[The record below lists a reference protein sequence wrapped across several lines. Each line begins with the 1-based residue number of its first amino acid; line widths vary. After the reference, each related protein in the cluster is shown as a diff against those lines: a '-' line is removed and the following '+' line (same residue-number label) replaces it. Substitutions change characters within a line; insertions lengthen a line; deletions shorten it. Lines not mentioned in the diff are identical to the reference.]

1 MISKDDSKNRT
12 DSESTHL
19 KEPRAGSGSAS
30 EAKLQPARS
39 RNLAIAAII
48 AIAAVA
54 AILAWFFGRPT
65 ESGQAGRPV
74 PAPAA
79 ANAVPTPSGPAQG
92 MPQQPEGFVIT
103 LSREKLEA
111 AQIKTEP
118 AIQQPI
124 SSTAATSLRTTGT
137 VAANQYKETP
147 VFPIAGGIVR
157 QVNAQLGDTVR
168 KGLPL
173 LTIFSTEL
181 ANAQGEYLKMKA
193 EFEEHEKAHHRTAE
207 LVEIGAASRE
217 DLEQHTA
224 RLDSMRAALAAQRQ
238 QLIQLGM
245 TGGQVDDLKSSEQI

>member
-1 MISKDDSKNRT
+1 MISKDDSKGRT
-12 DSESTHL
+12 DSEARHL
-19 KEPRAGSGSAS
+19 KEPKAGSDS
-30 EAKLQPARS
+30 ETKSQPART

-79 ANAVPTPSGPAQG
+79 AGNAVPTPSGPAQG

-124 SSTAATSLRTTGT
+124 SSTAASLRTTGT
-137 VAANQYKETP
+137 VASNQY
-147 VFPIAGGIVR
+147 
-157 QVNAQLGDTVR
+157 
-168 KGLPL
+168 
-173 LTIFSTEL
+173 
-181 ANAQGEYLKMKA
+181 
-193 EFEEHEKAHHRTAE
+193 
-207 LVEIGAASRE
+207 
-217 DLEQHTA
+217 
-224 RLDSMRAALAAQRQ
+224 
-238 QLIQLGM
+238 
-245 TGGQVDDLKSSEQI
+245 